1 MFREISRKP
10 HHEARWETI
19 PSPPSV
25 TRIFSKPLAEAL
37 HELLSATRGSFT
49 GGSELNL
56 ESTPVLE
63 VG

>member
-19 PSPPSV
+19 PSPPGV

-37 HELLSATRGSFT
+37 HEL
-49 GGSELNL
+49 
-56 ESTPVLE
+56 
-63 VG
+63 